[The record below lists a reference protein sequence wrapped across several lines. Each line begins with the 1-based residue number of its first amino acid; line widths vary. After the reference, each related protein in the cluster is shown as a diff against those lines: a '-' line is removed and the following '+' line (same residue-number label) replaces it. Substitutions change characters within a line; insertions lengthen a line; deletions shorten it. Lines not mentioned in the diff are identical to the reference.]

1 MTENKR
7 RFKTIIAG
15 KTYTIVGNKAPEHLT
30 AVSELVNAQ
39 LEQIKQAA
47 PALGREERGILVAVN
62 AISDQITKQ
71 LEMEELLLKVA
82 TLEKALQES
91 QSIIESASVEETE
104 QAEPEKTLAEASKPD
119 EANDPS
125 DAEPKTDGVPLVE
138 EKAPKEVSEPEA
150 RAIETPEKENDAEK
164 ITGNAPAKKVGA
176 NFSGK
181 KRDNES
187 QTVTSMPAT
196 ISELQQAAR
205 EANELPSRKSNSKL
219 TKTTTASEA
228 ALKRAKHRNQ
238 VRSALGVNRNAENVI
253 PPYTKNQEHD
263 GKK

>member
-82 TLEKALQES
+82 ALEKALQES
-91 QSIIESASVEETE
+91 QSVTHSVSVEETG
-104 QAEPEKTLAEASKPD
+104 QAELENTLAEAPKP
-119 EANDPS
+119 EAVADV
-125 DAEPKTDGVPLVE
+125 EPKTDAVPLAE
-138 EKAPKEVSEPEA
+138 EQAATQAGEPEA
-150 RAIETPEKENDAEK
+150 TAVETPEKEHNAEK
-164 ITGNAPAKKVGA
+164 LTGNAAAKKAVA
-176 NFSGK
+176 TFAGK

-205 EANELPSRKSNSKL
+205 EANELPARKSNSKL

-228 ALKRAKHRNQ
+228 ALKRAQHRNQ
-238 VRSALGVNRNAENVI
+238 VRSALGVNRNAENTI
-253 PPYTKNQEHD
+253 PPYTKNHEHD

>member
-71 LEMEELLLKVA
+71 LAIEELLLKVA
-82 TLEKALQES
+82 ALEKALQES
-91 QSIIESASVEETE
+91 QSVVVQAAPIDKIE
-104 QAEPEKTLAEASKPD
+104 QAEAEISSAEAPHNQMVADVKQNT
-119 EANDPS
+119 EA
-125 DAEPKTDGVPLVE
+125 VPLAE
-138 EKAPKEVSEPEA
+138 EKAPKTARKIEA
-150 RAIETPEKENDAEK
+150 AAVVTPEK
-164 ITGNAPAKKVGA
+164 ITGNAPTKKAVA
-176 NFSGK
+176 NFAGK

-187 QTVTSMPAT
+187 QTVTAMPAT

-205 EANELPSRKSNSKL
+205 EANDLPARKSNSKL
-219 TKTTTASEA
+219 TKTITASEA
-228 ALKRAKHRNQ
+228 ALKRAQHRTQ
-238 VRSALGVNRNAENVI
+238 VRSALGVNRNAENAI

>member
-39 LEQIKQAA
+39 LEQIKEAA

-71 LEMEELLLKVA
+71 VEMEELLQKVA
-82 TLEKALQES
+82 KLEKALQES
-91 QSIIESASVEETE
+91 QSATQTVSAEAAE
-104 QAEPEKTLAEASKPD
+104 QAEPEQALDQEPQNQAVAEAEQKT
-119 EANDPS
+119 EA
-125 DAEPKTDGVPLVE
+125 VPPAE
-138 EKAPKEVSEPEA
+138 EKATEEA
-150 RAIETPEKENDAEK
+150 DEAETPEKEQAAEK
-164 ITGNAPAKKVGA
+164 MTGNATTKKAVA
-176 NFSGK
+176 DFAGK
-181 KRDNES
+181 KRDKGS

-205 EANELPSRKSNSKL
+205 EANELPTRKSDSKL

-228 ALKRAKHRNQ
+228 ALKRAQHRNQ
-238 VRSALGVNRNAENVI
+238 VRSALGVNRNAENAI
-253 PPYTKNQEHD
+253 PPYTKNHEHD

>member
-39 LEQIKQAA
+39 LEQIKEAA

-71 LEMEELLLKVA
+71 VEMEELLQKVA
-82 TLEKALQES
+82 KLEKVLQES
-91 QSIIESASVEETE
+91 QSATQTVSAEAAE
-104 QAEPEKTLAEASKPD
+104 QAEPEQALDQEPQTQAVAEAEQKT
-119 EANDPS
+119 EA
-125 DAEPKTDGVPLVE
+125 VPPAE
-138 EKAPKEVSEPEA
+138 EKATEEA
-150 RAIETPEKENDAEK
+150 DEAEAIAAETPEKEQAAEK
-164 ITGNAPAKKVGA
+164 MTGNATTKKAVA
-176 NFSGK
+176 DFAGK

-205 EANELPSRKSNSKL
+205 EANELPARKSDSKL

-228 ALKRAKHRNQ
+228 ALKRAQHRNQ
-238 VRSALGVNRNAENVI
+238 VRSALGVNRNAENAI
-253 PPYTKNQEHD
+253 PPYTKNHEHD

>member
-39 LEQIKQAA
+39 LEQIKEAA

-71 LEMEELLLKVA
+71 LEVEELLLKVEM
-82 TLEKALQES
+82 LEKALQES
-91 QSIIESASVEETE
+91 KNVAAAASVEKREQTEPNQNSAEELQPQAVADVEQKNETV
-104 QAEPEKTLAEASKPD
+104 PF
-119 EANDPS
+119 
-125 DAEPKTDGVPLVE
+125 TDV
-138 EKAPKEVSEPEA
+138 A
-150 RAIETPEKENDAEK
+150 AEK
-164 ITGNAPAKKVGA
+164 KSAAA
-176 NFSGK
+176 LASE
-181 KRDNES
+181 KRDKVS
-187 QTVTSMPAT
+187 QTVHSMPAT

-205 EANELPSRKSNSKL
+205 EANELPARKSNSKL

-228 ALKRAKHRNQ
+228 TLKRAQHRNQ
-238 VRSALGVNRNAENVI
+238 VRSALGVNKNAEKAI
-253 PPYTKNQEHD
+253 PPYAKNKEHD
-263 GKK
+263 VKK

>member
-15 KTYTIVGNKAPEHLT
+15 KTYTIVGNKAPEHLA

-39 LEQIKQAA
+39 LEQIKEAA

-82 TLEKALQES
+82 KLEKALQES
-91 QSIIESASVEETE
+91 QSVTQAASVEATE
-104 QAEPEKTLAEASKPD
+104 QTEPEKASDVEPQNQAVAEVEQKTKAVPLAEAKAG
-119 EANDPS
+119 EA
-125 DAEPKTDGVPLVE
+125 
-138 EKAPKEVSEPEA
+138 EA
-150 RAIETPEKENDAEK
+150 IAVETPEKEHAAEK
-164 ITGNAPAKKVGA
+164 MTGNAATNKAVA
-176 NFSGK
+176 DFAGK

-187 QTVTSMPAT
+187 QTVTAMPAT

-205 EANELPSRKSNSKL
+205 EANELPARKSNSKL

-228 ALKRAKHRNQ
+228 TLKRAQHRNQ
-238 VRSALGVNRNAENVI
+238 VRSALGVNRNAENAI
-253 PPYTKNQEHD
+253 PPYTKNHEHD
-263 GKK
+263 GKKY

>member
-82 TLEKALQES
+82 ALEKALQES
-91 QSIIESASVEETE
+91 QSVTNSASVEETE
-104 QAEPEKTLAEASKPD
+104 QAEPEKALSGAPEAI
-119 EANDPS
+119 A
-125 DAEPKTDGVPLVE
+125 DAEPKTEAVPLAE
-138 EKAPKEVSEPEA
+138 EKAATQASEPEA
-150 RAIETPEKENDAEK
+150 TAVETPEKEHNAEK
-164 ITGNAPAKKVGA
+164 LTGNAPTKKAVA
-176 NFSGK
+176 NFAGM
-181 KRDNES
+181 KRDKES

-205 EANELPSRKSNSKL
+205 EANDLPARKSNSKL
-219 TKTTTASEA
+219 SKTTTASEA
-228 ALKRAKHRNQ
+228 ALKRAQHRTQ
-238 VRSALGVNRNAENVI
+238 VRSALGANRNAENAI
-253 PPYTKNQEHD
+253 PPYTKNHEHN

>member
-39 LEQIKQAA
+39 LEQIKDAA

-71 LEMEELLLKVA
+71 LELEELQLKVA
-82 TLEKALQES
+82 KLEKALQES
-91 QSIIESASVEETE
+91 KRVTASTAVEETE
-104 QAEPEKTLAEASKPD
+104 QA
-119 EANDPS
+119 
-125 DAEPKTDGVPLVE
+125 
-138 EKAPKEVSEPEA
+138 
-150 RAIETPEKENDAEK
+150 AEK
-164 ITGNAPAKKVGA
+164 MSGKAATKKAVA
-176 NFSGK
+176 DFSGK
-181 KRDNES
+181 KRNNES

-205 EANELPSRKSNSKL
+205 EENEPAARKSNSKL

-228 ALKRAKHRNQ
+228 ALKRAQHRNQ
-238 VRSALGVNRNAENVI
+238 VRSALGVNKNAENAI
-253 PPYTKNQEHD
+253 PPYTKNHEHD
-263 GKK
+263 RKK

>member
-15 KTYTIVGNKAPEHLT
+15 KTYTIVGNKAPEHLN

-39 LEQIKQAA
+39 LEQIKVAA

-62 AISDQITKQ
+62 AISDLITKQ
-71 LEMEELLLKVA
+71 LELEELLLKVA
-82 TLEKALQES
+82 ALEKALQEK
-91 QSIIESASVEETE
+91 QSAAEAAPVEETAQGEPELASVEET
-104 QAEPEKTLAEASKPD
+104 Q
-119 EANDPS
+119 
-125 DAEPKTDGVPLVE
+125 
-138 EKAPKEVSEPEA
+138 PEA
-150 RAIETPEKENDAEK
+150 TTTETPEKGEAVEKPVEDAAEK
-164 ITGNAPAKKVGA
+164 KATA
-176 NFSGK
+176 NLAGK

-205 EANELPSRKSNSKL
+205 EANELPAKKSNSKL

-228 ALKRAKHRNQ
+228 ALKRAQHRNQ
-238 VRSALGVNRNAENVI
+238 VRSALGVNRNADNAI
-253 PPYTKNQEHD
+253 APYANNKEHD

>member
-71 LEMEELLLKVA
+71 LEIEELLLKVA
-82 TLEKALQES
+82 KLEKALQES
-91 QSIIESASVEETE
+91 QSITESASVQQTE
-104 QAEPEKTLAEASKPD
+104 QTEPEQALAEEPQTQAV
-119 EANDPS
+119 
-125 DAEPKTDGVPLVE
+125 AEVEQKTDAVALTE
-138 EKAPKEVSEPEA
+138 EKAAKEAGEPEA
-150 RAIETPEKENDAEK
+150 LAVETLEKENNAEK
-164 ITGNAPAKKVGA
+164 TAEVAAEKKAVA
-176 NFSGK
+176 NFAED
-181 KRDNES
+181 KRDKES
-187 QTVTSMPAT
+187 QIVTSMPAT

-205 EANELPSRKSNSKL
+205 EANDQPARKSNSKL
-219 TKTTTASEA
+219 AQTTTASEA
-228 ALKRAKHRNQ
+228 ALKRAQHRNQ
-238 VRSALGVNRNAENVI
+238 VRSALGVNRNAENTI
-253 PPYTKNQEHD
+253 PPYTKNQEHG

>member
-39 LEQIKQAA
+39 LEQIKVAA

-82 TLEKALQES
+82 KLEKALQES
-91 QSIIESASVEETE
+91 QSVAEAPSIDEEAAKTEPEMASTASKDSQEEPKPQLADSIKQETGAVPLTE
-104 QAEPEKTLAEASKPD
+104 EKVAEATNQAETAMAE
-119 EANDPS
+119 
-125 DAEPKTDGVPLVE
+125 
-138 EKAPKEVSEPEA
+138 
-150 RAIETPEKENDAEK
+150 
-164 ITGNAPAKKVGA
+164 
-176 NFSGK
+176 
-181 KRDNES
+181 
-187 QTVTSMPAT
+187 TVAAMPAT

-205 EANELPSRKSNSKL
+205 EANELPARKSNSKL

-228 ALKRAKHRNQ
+228 ALKRAQHRNQ
-238 VRSALGVNRNAENVI
+238 VRSALGVNKNAETAI
-253 PPYTKNQEHD
+253 PPFTKNKEND

>member
-82 TLEKALQES
+82 ELEKALQENRS
-91 QSIIESASVEETE
+91 VTEPASTQETE
-104 QAEPEKTLAEASKPD
+104 QAEAEMSLV
-119 EANDPS
+119 EAPHTQTVADVEQKI
-125 DAEPKTDGVPLVE
+125 DAVPLAE
-138 EKAPKEVSEPEA
+138 EKAPKKASETEA
-150 RAIETPEKENDAEK
+150 TVVERPEKVQFAEK
-164 ITGNAPAKKVGA
+164 MTGNAPTKKA
-176 NFSGK
+176 LTNFAGK

-205 EANELPSRKSNSKL
+205 EANDLPARKSNSKL

-228 ALKRAKHRNQ
+228 ALKRAQHRTQ
-238 VRSALGVNRNAENVI
+238 VRSALGVNRNAENAI

>member
-30 AVSELVNAQ
+30 AVSDLVNAQ

-82 TLEKALQES
+82 ELEKALQES
-91 QSIIESASVEETE
+91 QSVTQSASVDETE
-104 QAEPEKTLAEASKPD
+104 QAEAELTLVEAPHTQMVADIEQKK
-119 EANDPS
+119 
-125 DAEPKTDGVPLVE
+125 DAVPLAE
-138 EKAPKEVSEPEA
+138 EKAPKTASETEA
-150 RAIETPEKENDAEK
+150 AAVETPEKGLVAEK
-164 ITGNAPAKKVGA
+164 MTGDAPTKKAVA
-176 NFSGK
+176 NFAGK
-181 KRDNES
+181 KRENES

-205 EANELPSRKSNSKL
+205 EANDLPARKSNSKL

-228 ALKRAKHRNQ
+228 ALKRAQHRTQ
-238 VRSALGVNRNAENVI
+238 VRSALGVNRNAENAI

>member
-82 TLEKALQES
+82 KLERALQES
-91 QSIIESASVEETE
+91 QSVTHSASVEETG
-104 QAEPEKTLAEASKPD
+104 QIEPEKTLDEKPEPEAVAD
-119 EANDPS
+119 V
-125 DAEPKTDGVPLVE
+125 EPKTDAVPLTE
-138 EKAPKEVSEPEA
+138 EKAATQAGEPEA
-150 RAIETPEKENDAEK
+150 TAVETPEKEQNAEK
-164 ITGNAPAKKVGA
+164 MTSNAAAKKAVA
-176 NFSGK
+176 TFAGK

-187 QTVTSMPAT
+187 QTVNSMPAT

-205 EANELPSRKSNSKL
+205 EANELPARKSNSKF

-228 ALKRAKHRNQ
+228 ALKRAQHRTQ
-238 VRSALGVNRNAENVI
+238 VRSALGVNRNAENAI
-253 PPYTKNQEHD
+253 PPYTKNHEHD

>member
-15 KTYTIVGNKAPEHLT
+15 KSYTIVGNKAPEHLS

-39 LEQIKQAA
+39 LEQIKAAA

-71 LEMEELLLKVA
+71 LEMEALLLKVA
-82 TLEKALQES
+82 ALEKALQES
-91 QSIIESASVEETE
+91 QSVAQTVSGEGTA
-104 QAEPEKTLAEASKPD
+104 QADPEKGADEASQP
-119 EANDPS
+119 EAAE
-125 DAEPKTDGVPLVE
+125 DAKTT
-138 EKAPKEVSEPEA
+138 EKA
-150 RAIETPEKENDAEK
+150 
-164 ITGNAPAKKVGA
+164 TGNAAVKKEAA
-176 NFSGK
+176 NFSGEARK
-181 KRDNES
+181 NES
-187 QTVTSMPAT
+187 QTVTPMPAT

-205 EANELPSRKSNSKL
+205 AANELPARKSNSKL

-228 ALKRAKHRNQ
+228 ALKRAQHRNQ
-238 VRSALGVNRNAENVI
+238 VRSALGVNKNAENAI
-253 PPYTKNQEHD
+253 PPYTKNKEHD

>member
-39 LEQIKQAA
+39 LEQIKEAA

-71 LEMEELLLKVA
+71 VEMEELLQKVA
-82 TLEKALQES
+82 KLEKALQES
-91 QSIIESASVEETE
+91 QSAIQTVSAEAAE
-104 QAEPEKTLAEASKPD
+104 QAEPEKASDQEPQTQAVAKAEKKT
-119 EANDPS
+119 EA
-125 DAEPKTDGVPLVE
+125 VPLAE
-138 EKAPKEVSEPEA
+138 EKATEEA
-150 RAIETPEKENDAEK
+150 GEAEAIAVETPEKEQAAEK
-164 ITGNAPAKKVGA
+164 MTGSTATKKSVA
-176 NFSGK
+176 DFSGK

-187 QTVTSMPAT
+187 QAVTSMPAT

-205 EANELPSRKSNSKL
+205 EANEPSARKSNSKL

-228 ALKRAKHRNQ
+228 ALKRAQHRNQ
-238 VRSALGVNRNAENVI
+238 ARSALGVNRNAENAI
-253 PPYTKNQEHD
+253 PPYTKNHEHD

>member
-39 LEQIKQAA
+39 LEQIKEAA

-71 LEMEELLLKVA
+71 VEMEELLQKVA
-82 TLEKALQES
+82 KLEKALQES
-91 QSIIESASVEETE
+91 QSATQTVSAEAAE
-104 QAEPEKTLAEASKPD
+104 QAEPEQALDQEPQTQAVAEAEQKT
-119 EANDPS
+119 EA
-125 DAEPKTDGVPLVE
+125 VPPAE
-138 EKAPKEVSEPEA
+138 EKATKEADEA
-150 RAIETPEKENDAEK
+150 ETPEKEQAAEK
-164 ITGNAPAKKVGA
+164 MTGNATTKKAVA
-176 NFSGK
+176 DFAGK

-205 EANELPSRKSNSKL
+205 EANELPARKSDSKL

-228 ALKRAKHRNQ
+228 ALKRAQHRNQ
-238 VRSALGVNRNAENVI
+238 VRSALGVNRNAENAI
-253 PPYTKNQEHD
+253 PPYTKNHEHD

>member
-82 TLEKALQES
+82 ELEKALQES
-91 QSIIESASVEETE
+91 QSVTNSASVEETE
-104 QAEPEKTLAEASKPD
+104 QAEPEKTLADAPKPEAVADVEQKT
-119 EANDPS
+119 EAVPL
-125 DAEPKTDGVPLVE
+125 AEEKAATQTGEPKT
-138 EKAPKEVSEPEA
+138 KAV
-150 RAIETPEKENDAEK
+150 ETPEKEHNAEK
-164 ITGNAPAKKVGA
+164 LTGNAPAKKAVA
-176 NFSGK
+176 NFAGM
-181 KRDNES
+181 KRDKES

-205 EANELPSRKSNSKL
+205 EANDLPARKSNSKL

-228 ALKRAKHRNQ
+228 ALKRAQHRTQ
-238 VRSALGVNRNAENVI
+238 VRSALGVNRNAENAI

>member
-39 LEQIKQAA
+39 MEQIKQAA

-82 TLEKALQES
+82 KLEKALQES
-91 QSIIESASVEETE
+91 QSVTHSASVEETE
-104 QAEPEKTLAEASKPD
+104 QAEPEKTLAEKPEP
-119 EANDPS
+119 EAGADV
-125 DAEPKTDGVPLVE
+125 EPKTAAVPPTE
-138 EKAPKEVSEPEA
+138 EKAATQAGEPEA
-150 RAIETPEKENDAEK
+150 TAVETPEKEHNAEK
-164 ITGNAPAKKVGA
+164 MTGNAAAKKAVA
-176 NFSGK
+176 TFAGK

-187 QTVTSMPAT
+187 QTVNSMPAT

-205 EANELPSRKSNSKL
+205 EANELPARKSNTKL

-228 ALKRAKHRNQ
+228 ALKREQHRNQ
-238 VRSALGVNRNAENVI
+238 VRSALGVNRNAENAI
-253 PPYTKNQEHD
+253 PPYTKNHEHD

>member
-82 TLEKALQES
+82 KLEKALQES
-91 QSIIESASVEETE
+91 QSVTHSASVEEKE
-104 QAEPEKTLAEASKPD
+104 QIEPEKTLDEKPEPPAVAD
-119 EANDPS
+119 V
-125 DAEPKTDGVPLVE
+125 EPKTDAVPPTE
-138 EKAPKEVSEPEA
+138 EKAATQASEPEA
-150 RAIETPEKENDAEK
+150 TAVETPEKEHNAEK
-164 ITGNAPAKKVGA
+164 MTDNAAAKKAVA
-176 NFSGK
+176 NFSGI
-181 KRDNES
+181 KRDKES
-187 QTVTSMPAT
+187 QTVNSMPAT

-205 EANELPSRKSNSKL
+205 EANELPPRKSNSKL

-228 ALKRAKHRNQ
+228 ALKRAQHRTQ
-238 VRSALGVNRNAENVI
+238 VRSALGVNRNAENAI
-253 PPYTKNQEHD
+253 PPYTKNHEHD

>member
-71 LEMEELLLKVA
+71 LEMEELQLKVSE
-82 TLEKALQES
+82 LEKALQES
-91 QSIIESASVEETE
+91 QSVTQSASVDETG
-104 QAEPEKTLAEASKPD
+104 QAEEEMTLVEAPHTQMVADIEQKK
-119 EANDPS
+119 
-125 DAEPKTDGVPLVE
+125 DAVPLAE
-138 EKAPKEVSEPEA
+138 EKAPKTASETEA
-150 RAIETPEKENDAEK
+150 AAAVETPEKVRVAEK
-164 ITGNAPAKKVGA
+164 MTGNVPTKKAVA
-176 NFSGK
+176 NFAGK
-181 KRDNES
+181 KRENES

-205 EANELPSRKSNSKL
+205 EANDLPARKSNSKL

-228 ALKRAKHRNQ
+228 ALKRAQHRTQ
-238 VRSALGVNRNAENVI
+238 VRSALGVNRNAENAI
-253 PPYTKNQEHD
+253 PPYTKNQEHN

>member
-39 LEQIKQAA
+39 LEQIKEAA

-71 LEMEELLLKVA
+71 LELEDLQVKVA
-82 TLEKALQES
+82 KLEKALQES
-91 QSIIESASVEETE
+91 QSITQSASVEETE
-104 QAEPEKTLAEASKPD
+104 QVEPEKTLAEKSET
-119 EANDPS
+119 EAV
-125 DAEPKTDGVPLVE
+125 EP
-138 EKAPKEVSEPEA
+138 
-150 RAIETPEKENDAEK
+150 PEKEHDTEK
-164 ITGNAPAKKVGA
+164 MTGNAAAKKAVPDL
-176 NFSGK
+176 SGK
-181 KRDNES
+181 KRDKVR
-187 QTVTSMPAT
+187 QAATSTPAT

-205 EANELPSRKSNSKL
+205 EANELPARKSNSKL

-228 ALKRAKHRNQ
+228 ALKRAQHRNQ
-238 VRSALGVNRNAENVI
+238 VRSALGVNRNAENDS
-253 PPYTKNQEHD
+253 PPYTKNHEQD

>member
-82 TLEKALQES
+82 ALEKALQES
-91 QSIIESASVEETE
+91 QSVTHSVPVEETE
-104 QAEPEKTLAEASKPD
+104 QIEPEKALAEAPKP
-119 EANDPS
+119 EAV
-125 DAEPKTDGVPLVE
+125 AEVEPKTEAVPLVE
-138 EKAPKEVSEPEA
+138 EKAAKEASEPET
-150 RAIETPEKENDAEK
+150 RAIETPEKLQVAEK
-164 ITGNAPAKKVGA
+164 MTGNAAAKKAVA
-176 NFSGK
+176 TFAGK

-187 QTVTSMPAT
+187 QTVNSMPAT

-205 EANELPSRKSNSKL
+205 EANDLPARKSNSKL

-228 ALKRAKHRNQ
+228 ALKRAQHRTQ
-238 VRSALGVNRNAENVI
+238 VRSALGVNRNAENAI
-253 PPYTKNQEHD
+253 PPYTKNHEHD

>member
-82 TLEKALQES
+82 ALEKALQES
-91 QSIIESASVEETE
+91 QSVTQSASVEEIE
-104 QAEPEKTLAEASKPD
+104 QIEPEKALDEKPEPQEVEDVEQKTEA
-119 EANDPS
+119 
-125 DAEPKTDGVPLVE
+125 VPLTE
-138 EKAPKEVSEPEA
+138 EKAPEEA
-150 RAIETPEKENDAEK
+150 GKAETIAVETPEKEDDAEMM
-164 ITGNAPAKKVGA
+164 TGNTSAKKAVA
-176 NFSGK
+176 DFAGK
-181 KRDNES
+181 KRDNDS
-187 QTVTSMPAT
+187 QKVTSMPAT

-205 EANELPSRKSNSKL
+205 EANELPARKSNSKL

-228 ALKRAKHRNQ
+228 ALKRAQHRNQ
-238 VRSALGVNRNAENVI
+238 VRSALGVNRNAENAI
-253 PPYTKNQEHD
+253 PPYTKNHEHD
-263 GKK
+263 AKK

>member
-15 KTYTIVGNKAPEHLT
+15 KTYTIVGNKAPEHLA

-39 LEQIKQAA
+39 LEQIKVAA

-71 LEMEELLLKVA
+71 LEMEALLLKVA
-82 TLEKALQES
+82 ALEKALQET
-91 QSIIESASVEETE
+91 QSVAQTASVEATE
-104 QAEPEKTLAEASKPD
+104 LAEPEKGADEASQP
-119 EANDPS
+119 EAAD
-125 DAEPKTDGVPLVE
+125 DAKTD
-138 EKAPKEVSEPEA
+138 EKA
-150 RAIETPEKENDAEK
+150 
-164 ITGNAPAKKVGA
+164 TGNAAAKKEAA
-176 NFSGK
+176 NFSGEA
-181 KRDNES
+181 RESES
-187 QTVTSMPAT
+187 QSVTAMPAT

-205 EANELPSRKSNSKL
+205 VANELPARKSNSKL

-228 ALKRAKHRNQ
+228 ALKRAQHRNQ
-238 VRSALGVNRNAENVI
+238 VRSALGVNKNAENAI
-253 PPYTKNQEHD
+253 PPYTKNKEHD

>member
-82 TLEKALQES
+82 KLEEALQES
-91 QSIIESASVEETE
+91 HSVTHSASVEETE
-104 QAEPEKTLAEASKPD
+104 QTEPENTLAETPKPETIAD
-119 EANDPS
+119 VEQKTEA
-125 DAEPKTDGVPLVE
+125 VPLAE
-138 EKAPKEVSEPEA
+138 EKVAIQTSESKTA
-150 RAIETPEKENDAEK
+150 VVETPEKEHNAEK
-164 ITGNAPAKKVGA
+164 MADSAAAKKA
-176 NFSGK
+176 LPEFSRK
-181 KRDNES
+181 KRDDKS
-187 QTVTSMPAT
+187 QLVTSMPAT

-205 EANELPSRKSNSKL
+205 EANELPARKSNSKL
-219 TKTTTASEA
+219 TKTTIASEA
-228 ALKRAKHRNQ
+228 TLKRVQHRNQ
-238 VRSALGVNRNAENVI
+238 VRLALGVNRNAENTI
-253 PPYTKNQEHD
+253 PPYTKNHEHD
-263 GKK
+263 GKKK